1 MDYCR
6 HRRTLIESVG
16 LFTVIKEKLLSAGE
30 PVSIAMFNTLFEV
43 SDFYHNIRLTC
54 TIVCFLHCT
63 RLWLI
68 FRHEGFLI
76 AIFWHWICHIRL
88 SSPVSSLQ

>member
-1 MDYCR
+1 MDIDYCR

-16 LFTVIKEKLLSAGE
+16 LFTVIREKLLSAGE

-54 TIVCFLHCT
+54 TIVWFM
-63 RLWLI
+63 
-68 FRHEGFLI
+68 F
-76 AIFWHWICHIRL
+76 
-88 SSPVSSLQ
+88 SSLR